1 MRRFFMRER
10 TTQDGLKKLFGER
23 KPKVRRPLTDLQALA
38 VVLSF
43 FVGLAAAGFAAFALL
58 AWLAWESHEFGG
70 RDLRYLVFV
79 RGTLLER
86 VGVIDA
92 QPGTVV
98 YGGQGRD
105 GTASG
110 RASARYTSSVEGQ
123 IVLTHFVERC
133 KALGLHVTV
142 REPEAGETFRIATC
156 GRTANDEFPVG
167 INVSGAN
174 PSEVVMAE
182 DIDDGL

>member
-1 MRRFFMRER
+1 MRRFFIRER
-10 TTQDGLKKLFGER
+10 TTQDGLTKLFGAR
-23 KPKVRRPLTDLQALA
+23 KPKVRRPLTDLQASG
-38 VVLSF
+38 VVLSV
-43 FVGLAAAGFAAFALL
+43 FVGLAAAGVAAFVLL
-58 AWLAWESHEFGG
+58 AWLAWESHEFGD

-110 RASARYTSSVEGQ
+110 LTSARYTSSVEGQ
-123 IVLTHFVERC
+123 VVLMHFADRC
-133 KALGLHVTV
+133 KAVGLRVTV

-167 INVSGAN
+167 INVRGAN
-174 PSEVVMAE
+174 PTEVVMIE
-182 DIDDGL
+182 YIDDGL